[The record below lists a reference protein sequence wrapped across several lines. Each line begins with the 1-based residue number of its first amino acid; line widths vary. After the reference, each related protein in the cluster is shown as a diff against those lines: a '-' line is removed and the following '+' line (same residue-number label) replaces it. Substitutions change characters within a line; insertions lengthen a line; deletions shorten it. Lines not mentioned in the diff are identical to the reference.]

1 MKIFQKKLSV
11 AEQARLLRRFSSL
24 LGAGISLLEAIRLMR
39 HPLFDRVGQGIER
52 GEIASSTFAQLR
64 VFDRS
69 VIEIMRIGERS
80 GTLDQALYQAAAS
93 LESRD
98 AVSRKITGALIYP
111 SFIGCATLGIAC
123 FLIVYIFPKIIPLVV
138 SMGIPLPIM
147 TRVLMMVSRVLIQYW
162 PAIIL
167 MVTCSGVMSVLLWKY
182 SSAFSLLC
190 RRLIL
195 SLPIIGGMIRSR
207 IIVDI
212 FRPRGLLLEHGELLP
227 SALVSVSKS
236 LSNADYKALLFTT
249 SILINNGDS
258 FAVSIASTSTRDGK
272 RIMSLLKNLIPH
284 TVIDFIKIGERTG
297 GLASACNHIATIY
310 EAEVE
315 ELVKRMSVLVEP
327 ALMLGMGI
335 TAGAIALSIVMPIYE
350 ITNHLTK

>member
-69 VIEIMRIGERS
+69 VIEIMRIG
-80 GTLDQALYQAAAS
+80 ALYQAAAS

-212 FRPRGLLLEHGELLP
+212 FRPLGLLLEHGELLP